1 MFLCDQYA
9 ILVNESIQRAEDN
22 NQNIPLKLKK
32 KKNKKTTFT
41 TWSVS
46 EIQHGLSAAMSSY
59 MLHYRL
65 NN

>member
-32 KKNKKTTFT
+32 KKKNHIHYLECFRN
-41 TWSVS
+41 
-46 EIQHGLSAAMSSY
+46 SAWPVCCYELLYAS
-59 MLHYRL
+59 L
-65 NN
+65 